1 MVNQLN
7 KRLRLEGKVAIITG
21 AGSGMGKAAALL
33 FVEEGAK
40 IVVADYNP
48 EGGKETVR
56 LIKEHGGKA
65 MFIKTDVSRAS
76 DAERMA
82 RKAVEE
88 YGRIDI
94 LYNNAGVC
102 LTKPLTDTA
111 EDEWNRMM
119 DINLK
124 GTFLC
129 SKYVIPEMLKVG
141 RGSIINVG
149 SVLGLMG
156 SSNFGAYSAAKG
168 GVIALTLAMA
178 AEYASYNIR
187 VNCICPAT
195 IATPMSEQ
203 AIKAAKNPEQKRQ
216 ELERQIPLGRIGE
229 PREVAYMALFLAS
242 EESSFVTGTILPV
255 GGGEPYCRSG
265 RQYEGDP

>member
-1 MVNQLN
+1 MVKELN

-40 IVVADYNP
+40 IVAADYNP

-56 LIKEHGGKA
+56 LIREHGGEA
-65 MFIKTDVSRAS
+65 VFIQADVSKAS
-76 DAERMA
+76 DAERMV

-88 YGRIDI
+88 YGRLDI

-102 LTKPLTDTA
+102 LVKPLTDTA
-111 EDEWNRMM
+111 EDEWNRMI

-129 SKYVIPEMLKVG
+129 SKYALPEMLKVR

-149 SVLGLMG
+149 SVLGLSG
-156 SSNFGAYSAAKG
+156 SSNFSAYSAAKG
-168 GVIALTLAMA
+168 GIISLTLAMA
-178 AEYASYNIR
+178 AEYAPHNIR

-195 IATPMSEQ
+195 IATPMTEQTVQASE
-203 AIKAAKNPEQKRQ
+203 NPEQKRREQ
-216 ELERQIPLGRIGE
+216 KRQIPLGRIGE
-229 PREVAYMALFLAS
+229 PREVAYVALFLAS
-242 EESSFVTGTILPV
+242 EESSFITGTILPV

-265 RQYEGDP
+265 R